1 MIKKYVI
8 LFIGFVIANV
18 QAQDAPVLTF
28 TVPTQN
34 TLLLNRFM
42 MNPTFSAVR
51 ENDSYLTLYH
61 RNQWIQFDDSPE
73 LYMLS
78 YSGKYGERAGVGIGI
93 YQQNLGIIT
102 SFGGV
107 GNYAYQIPILEK
119 IKLTLGF
126 NIAYYNS
133 GVDRTRAITNEPDP
147 AIMALRNNSIL
158 TIKPALN
165 ITWGS
170 FDFGIY
176 AENFVDYDFK
186 SSEMVQDYSQKTYTG
201 HVMYHHQ
208 MQNQDGLFENGFFR
222 LIARGKMNQTDDF
235 VYGGSVITN
244 FPNLGWVQA
253 GIDDFYGVNIGV
265 GAHFTKKL
273 SLGYTYERVIN
284 DGLVNLGPTHEI
296 TLSYRFAG
304 KESEATNNKK
314 SSNKKKTTALVRKPK
329 ILKKEVEMEE
339 EYEEDFVYEEEYED
353 IAEEPIII
361 EPAPKKKK
369 SVLKKKKPSKA
380 IAEVE
385 EEEEYDEEES
395 EEMKSYN
402 KDIEIEKLKMTLDEN
417 HLKLL
422 DIIVK
427 QDSVENMK
435 KADFEK
441 RIENMMQYIERL
453 EVTIA
458 EKDCNCDPKTTV
470 VTEEKTVETTTKT
483 TVKNGETVVVKED
496 KNDLNSKLSAMKSST
511 KREEIKLPK
520 TKENTKE
527 NELEAK
533 ISKLKKE
540 EPKTNTNSKFTL
552 SDEEIKEYYSRLTD
566 KKRATAKKG
575 NYLQVA
581 NQEPGFYIIS
591 NVFSEPAFADDF
603 INKLK
608 KRGITA
614 HYFINPKN
622 NFRYVYLKKHS
633 EWSEALISYYTNV
646 DNTYFDEIWIMNINI
661 K

>member
-8 LFIGFVIANV
+8 VLILTGFVFADL

-28 TVPTQN
+28 TIPTQN

-42 MNPTFSAVR
+42 MNPTFSVVR

-78 YSGKYGERAGVGIGI
+78 YSGKHGERAGVGIGI

-107 GNYAYQIPILEK
+107 GNYAYQIPIREK

-133 GVDRTRAITNEPDP
+133 GVDRNRAVTNEPDP

-158 TIKPALN
+158 TIKPGLN
-165 ITWGS
+165 VTWGS
-170 FDFGIY
+170 FDFGVY

-201 HVMYHHQ
+201 HAMYHHQ
-208 MQNQDGLFENGFFR
+208 MQNQEGLFENGFFR

-253 GIDDFYGVNIGV
+253 GIDDFFGVNIGV

-284 DGLVNLGPTHEI
+284 DGLVNFGPTHEI

-304 KESEATNNKK
+304 KESEETYNRK
-314 SSNKKKTTALVRKPK
+314 SSKKKPTAVVRKPK
-329 ILKKEVEMEE
+329 ELKETE
-339 EYEEDFVYEEEYED
+339 EYEEELAEEEYED
-353 IAEEPIII
+353 MAEEPIII

-385 EEEEYDEEES
+385 EEEEYDEDET
-395 EEMKSYN
+395 MKSYN

-417 HLKLL
+417 NLKLL
-422 DIIVK
+422 EIIVK
-427 QDSVENMK
+427 QDSLENMK

-511 KREEIKLPK
+511 KKEEIKLPS
-520 TKENTKE
+520 TKNNSKNTD
-527 NELEAK
+527 LESK

-540 EPKTNTNSKFTL
+540 EPKTNTNSKFSLT
-552 SDEEIKEYYSRLTD
+552 DEEIKEYYSRLTD

-575 NYLQVA
+575 NYLQVD
-581 NQEPGFYIIS
+581 NQEPGYYIIS
-591 NVFSEPAFADDF
+591 NVFSDPAFADDF

-608 KRGITA
+608 KRGIKA
-614 HYFINPKN
+614 NYFINPKN

>member
-1 MIKKYVI
+1 M
-8 LFIGFVIANV
+8 GFVSATL

-28 TVPTQN
+28 TIPTQN
-34 TLLLNRFM
+34 SLLLNRFL
-42 MNPTFSAVR
+42 MNPTFSTVR
-51 ENDSYLTLYH
+51 ENDSHITLYH

-107 GNYAYQIPILEK
+107 GNYAYQIPIREK

-126 NIAYYNS
+126 NIAYYSS
-133 GVDRTRAITNEPDP
+133 GIDRNRAVTNEPDP

-158 TIKPALN
+158 TLKPALN
-165 ITWGS
+165 LTWGN
-170 FDFGIY
+170 FDFGVY

-186 SSEMVQDYSQKTYTG
+186 SSNMVQDYSQKTYTG
-201 HVMYHHQ
+201 HIMYHHQ
-208 MQNQDGLFENGFFR
+208 MQNQEGLFENGFFR

-235 VYGGSVITN
+235 MYGGSVITN
-244 FPNLGWVQA
+244 FPNLGWVEA
-253 GIDDFYGVNIGV
+253 GVDDFYGVNIGV

-273 SLGYTYERVIN
+273 SFGYTYERVIN
-284 DGLVNLGPTHEI
+284 EGLVNFGPTHEI

-304 KESEATNNKK
+304 KDSEQTYNRN
-314 SSNKKKTTALVRKPK
+314 SSKKKPTAVVRKPK
-329 ILKKEVEMEE
+329 VLKKTQEI
-339 EYEEDFVYEEEYED
+339 EEEYED
-353 IAEEPIII
+353 DFVEEKYEDMAEEPIII

-369 SVLKKKKPSKA
+369 SVLKKKKASKA
-380 IAEVE
+380 TAEV
-385 EEEEYDEEES
+385 EEEEYDEEEN

-402 KDIEIEKLKMTLDEN
+402 KDVEIEKLKMTLDEN
-417 HLKLL
+417 NLKLL

-427 QDSVENMK
+427 QDSLENMK

-441 RIENMMQYIERL
+441 RIENMMHYIERL

-483 TVKNGETVVVKED
+483 TVKNAETPLVRED
-496 KNDLNSKLSAMKSST
+496 KNDLNSKLAAMKSAS
-511 KREEIKLPK
+511 KKEEIKLPS
-520 TKENTKE
+520 TKNNTKE
-527 NELEAK
+527 TDLEAK

-540 EPKTNTNSKFTL
+540 EPKTNTNSKFSLT
-552 SDEEIKEYYSRLTD
+552 DEEIKTYYSSLTE

-575 NYLQVA
+575 NFLQVE

-591 NVFSEPAFADDF
+591 NVFSDPAFADDF
-603 INKLK
+603 LNKLK
-608 KRGITA
+608 KRGIKA
-614 HYFINPKN
+614 NYFINPKN

>member
-1 MIKKYVI
+1 MFTGVV
-8 LFIGFVIANV
+8 FANL
-18 QAQDAPVLTF
+18 QAQDTPILTF
-28 TVPTQN
+28 TIPTQN

-51 ENDSYLTLYH
+51 ENDSYITLYH

-107 GNYAYQIPILEK
+107 GNYAYQIPIREK
-119 IKLTLGF
+119 VKLTLGF
-126 NIAYYNS
+126 NVAYYNS
-133 GVDRTRAITNEPDP
+133 GVDRNRAVTNEPDP
-147 AIMALRNNSIL
+147 AIMALRNNSL
-158 TIKPALN
+158 LSVKPALN
-165 ITWGS
+165 VTWGS
-170 FDFGIY
+170 FDFGVY

-186 SSEMVQDYSQKTYTG
+186 SSKMVKEYAQKTYTG

-208 MQNQDGLFENGFFR
+208 MQNQEGLFENGFFR

-273 SLGYTYERVIN
+273 SLGYAYERVIN
-284 DGLVNLGPTHEI
+284 DGLVNFGPTHEI

-304 KESEATNNKK
+304 KENEENVQRKVLP
-314 SSNKKKTTALVRKPK
+314 KKKTTVLAKKPK
-329 ILKKEVEMEE
+329 AIKQPLEEVDELEE
-339 EYEEDFVYEEEYED
+339 EEEEYED
-353 IAEEPIII
+353 IAEEPIVI
-361 EPAPKKKK
+361 EPAPKSKKTA
-369 SVLKKKKPSKA
+369 LKKKKPLKA
-380 IAEVE
+380 NVKME
-385 EEEEYDEEES
+385 EEEEYENEENEDT
-395 EEMKSYN
+395 KTYN
-402 KDIEIEKLKMTLDEN
+402 KEIEVEKLKMTLDER

-422 DIIVK
+422 EIILK
-427 QDSVENMK
+427 QDAEEQLK
-435 KADFEK
+435 KGDFEK
-441 RIENMMQYIERL
+441 RIDNMMQYIERL
-453 EVTIA
+453 EKTIA
-458 EKDCNCDPKTTV
+458 EKDCNCEPKSTT
-470 VTEEKTVETTTKT
+470 VTEEKTIETTTKT
-483 TVKNGETVVVKED
+483 TIKNENSPAKKES
-496 KNDLNSKLSAMKSST
+496 KSDLENKLSNMKSST
-511 KREEIKLPK
+511 KREEIKLSSQK
-520 TKENTKE
+520 NNSKQ

-533 ISKLKKE
+533 ISQLKKE

-552 SDEEIKEYYSRLTD
+552 TDEEIKEYYSRLTD

-575 NYLQVA
+575 NFLQVE
-581 NQEPGFYIIS
+581 NQEPGFYIIA

-603 INKLK
+603 IQKLK
-608 KRGITA
+608 KQGINA

-633 EWSEALISYYTNV
+633 DWSEALITYYTNV
-646 DNTYFDEIWIMNINI
+646 DNTYFEEIWIMNINI

>member
-1 MIKKYVI
+1 MFKKLAL
-8 LFIGFVIANV
+8 LFTGFVFANL

-28 TVPTQN
+28 TIPTQN

-42 MNPTFSAVR
+42 MNPTFSVVR

-107 GNYAYQIPILEK
+107 GNYAYQIPIREK

-133 GVDRTRAITNEPDP
+133 GVDRNRAVTNEPDP
-147 AIMALRNNSIL
+147 AIMALRNNSL
-158 TIKPALN
+158 LSVKPALN
-165 ITWGS
+165 VTWGS

-186 SSEMVQDYSQKTYTG
+186 SSKMVQDYSQKTYTG
-201 HVMYHHQ
+201 HVMYHHD
-208 MQNQDGLFENGFFR
+208 MQNQEGLFEKGFFR

-273 SLGYTYERVIN
+273 SLGYAYERVIN
-284 DGLVNLGPTHEI
+284 DGLVNFGPTHEI

-304 KESEATNNKK
+304 KENEENVKRKALP
-314 SSNKKKTTALVRKPK
+314 KKKTTVMA
-329 ILKKEVEMEE
+329 KKTKAIKQPIEE
-339 EYEEDFVYEEEYED
+339 EDEVDEVEEEYED
-353 IAEEPIII
+353 IAEEPIVI
-361 EPAPKKKK
+361 EPAPKSNKTA
-369 SVLKKKKPSKA
+369 LKKKKPSKA
-380 IAEVE
+380 IVKME
-385 EEEEYDEEES
+385 EEEENENEENED
-395 EEMKSYN
+395 KKTYN
-402 KDIEIEKLKMTLDEN
+402 KEIEVEKLKMTLDER

-422 DIIVK
+422 EIILK
-427 QDSVENMK
+427 QDAEEQLK
-435 KADFEK
+435 KGDFEK
-441 RIENMMQYIERL
+441 RIDNMMQYIERL
-453 EVTIA
+453 EKTIA
-458 EKDCNCDPKTTV
+458 EKDCNCEPKSTT
-470 VTEEKTVETTTKT
+470 VTEEKTIETTTKT
-483 TVKNGETVVVKED
+483 TIKNENSPAKKES
-496 KNDLNSKLSAMKSST
+496 KSDLENKLSNMKSST
-511 KREEIKLPK
+511 KREEIKLSTQK
-520 TKENTKE
+520 NNSKQ

-533 ISKLKKE
+533 ISQLKKE

-552 SDEEIKEYYSRLTD
+552 TDEEIKEYYSRLTE

-575 NYLQVA
+575 NFLQVE
-581 NQEPGFYIIS
+581 NQEPGFYIIA

-603 INKLK
+603 IQKLK
-608 KRGITA
+608 KKGIDA

-633 EWSEALISYYTNV
+633 DWSEALITYYTNV
-646 DNTYFDEIWIMNINI
+646 DDTYFEEIWIMNINI

>member
-8 LFIGFVIANV
+8 VLILTGFVFADL

-28 TVPTQN
+28 TIPTQN

-42 MNPTFSAVR
+42 MNPTFSVVR

-78 YSGKYGERAGVGIGI
+78 YSGKHGERAGVGIGI

-107 GNYAYQIPILEK
+107 GNYAYQIPIREK

-133 GVDRTRAITNEPDP
+133 GVDRNRAVTNEPDP

-158 TIKPALN
+158 TIKPGLN
-165 ITWGS
+165 VTWGS
-170 FDFGIY
+170 FDFGVY

-201 HVMYHHQ
+201 HAMYHHQ
-208 MQNQDGLFENGFFR
+208 MQNQEGLFENGFFR

-253 GIDDFYGVNIGV
+253 GIDDFFRVNIGV

-284 DGLVNLGPTHEI
+284 DGLVNFGPTHEI

-304 KESEATNNKK
+304 KESEETYKRK
-314 SSNKKKTTALVRKPK
+314 SSKKKPTAVVRKPK
-329 ILKKEVEMEE
+329 VLKKTEEFEE
-339 EYEEDFVYEEEYED
+339 EYEEDFAEEEYED
-353 IAEEPIII
+353 MAEEPIII

-385 EEEEYDEEES
+385 EEEEYDEDET
-395 EEMKSYN
+395 MKSYN

-417 HLKLL
+417 NLKLL
-422 DIIVK
+422 EIIVK
-427 QDSVENMK
+427 QDSLENMK

-470 VTEEKTVETTTKT
+470 VTEETTVETTTKT

-511 KREEIKLPK
+511 KKEEIKLPS
-520 TKENTKE
+520 TKNNSKNTD
-527 NELEAK
+527 LESK

-540 EPKTNTNSKFTL
+540 EPKTNTNSKFSLT
-552 SDEEIKEYYSRLTD
+552 DEEIKEYYSRLTD

-575 NYLQVA
+575 NYLQVD
-581 NQEPGFYIIS
+581 NQEPGYYIIS
-591 NVFSEPAFADDF
+591 NVFSDPAFADDF

-608 KRGITA
+608 KRGIKA
-614 HYFINPKN
+614 NYFINPKN

>member
-1 MIKKYVI
+1 MFKKLIIIVFTGVVFAS
-8 LFIGFVIANV
+8 L

-28 TVPTQN
+28 TIPTQN
-34 TLLLNRFM
+34 TLLLNRFI
-42 MNPTFSAVR
+42 MNPTFSVVR

-107 GNYAYQIPILEK
+107 GNYAYQIPIREK

-133 GVDRTRAITNEPDP
+133 GVDRNRAVTNEPDP
-147 AIMALRNNSIL
+147 AILALRNNSIL
-158 TIKPALN
+158 SVKPALN
-165 ITWGS
+165 VTWGS

-201 HVMYHHQ
+201 HVMYHHD

-253 GIDDFYGVNIGV
+253 GIDDFYGVNISV

-273 SLGYTYERVIN
+273 SLGYAYERVIN
-284 DGLVNLGPTHEI
+284 DGLVNFGPTHEI

-304 KESEATNNKK
+304 KENEENIQRKALP
-314 SSNKKKTTALVRKPK
+314 KKKTTVLA
-329 ILKKEVEMEE
+329 KKTKAFKQPMEE
-339 EYEEDFVYEEEYED
+339 EEEEYED
-353 IAEEPIII
+353 IAEEPIVI
-361 EPAPKKKK
+361 EPAPKSKKTT
-369 SVLKKKKPSKA
+369 LKKEKPSKK
-380 IAEVE
+380 IVE
-385 EEEEYDEEES
+385 AKQEEGLDDEEN
-395 EEMKSYN
+395 EETKAYN
-402 KDIEIEKLKMTLDEN
+402 KEIEVEKLKMTLDEK

-422 DIIVK
+422 EIIIK
-427 QDSVENMK
+427 QDAEEHLK

-441 RIENMMQYIERL
+441 RIDNMMQYIERL
-453 EVTIA
+453 EKTIA
-458 EKDCNCDPKTTV
+458 EKDCNCEPKSTT
-470 VTEEKTVETTTKT
+470 VTEEKTIETTTKT
-483 TVKNGETVVVKED
+483 TIKNENSPAKKES
-496 KNDLNSKLSAMKSST
+496 KTDLENKLSNMKSST
-511 KREEIKLPK
+511 KKEEIKLPTPK
-520 TKENTKE
+520 INSKQ

-533 ISKLKKE
+533 ISQLKKE
-540 EPKTNTNSKFTL
+540 EPKKNTNSKFTL
-552 SDEEIKEYYSRLTD
+552 TDEEIKEYYSRLTD

-575 NYLQVA
+575 NFLQVE
-581 NQEPGFYIIS
+581 NQEPGYYIIA

-603 INKLK
+603 IQKLK
-608 KRGITA
+608 KQGINA
-614 HYFINPKN
+614 YYFINPKN

-633 EWSEALISYYTNV
+633 DWSEALITYYTNV
-646 DNTYFDEIWIMNINI
+646 DNTYFEEIWIMNINI

>member
-1 MIKKYVI
+1 MLRKLVL
-8 LFIGFVIANV
+8 LFTGFVFANL

-28 TVPTQN
+28 TIPTQN

-42 MNPTFSAVR
+42 MNPTFSVVR

-107 GNYAYQIPILEK
+107 GNYAYQIPIREK

-133 GVDRTRAITNEPDP
+133 GVDRNRAVTNEPDP
-147 AIMALRNNSIL
+147 AIMALRNNSL
-158 TIKPALN
+158 LSIKPALN
-165 ITWGS
+165 VTWGS

-186 SSEMVQDYSQKTYTG
+186 SSKMVQDYSQKTYTG
-201 HVMYHHQ
+201 HVMYHHD
-208 MQNQDGLFENGFFR
+208 MQNQEGLFENGFFR

-273 SLGYTYERVIN
+273 SLGYAYERVIN
-284 DGLVNLGPTHEI
+284 DGLVNFGPTHEI

-304 KESEATNNKK
+304 KENEENVQRKALP
-314 SSNKKKTTALVRKPK
+314 KKKTTVMAKKPK
-329 ILKKEVEMEE
+329 AIKQPIEEVDEVGEE
-339 EYEEDFVYEEEYED
+339 EEEYED
-353 IAEEPIII
+353 IAEKPIVI
-361 EPAPKKKK
+361 EPAPKSKKTA
-369 SVLKKKKPSKA
+369 LKKKKPSKA
-380 IAEVE
+380 NVKME
-385 EEEEYDEEES
+385 EEEEYENEENEDT
-395 EEMKSYN
+395 KTYN
-402 KDIEIEKLKMTLDEN
+402 KEIEVEKLKMTLDER

-422 DIIVK
+422 EIILK
-427 QDSVENMK
+427 QDAEEQLK
-435 KADFEK
+435 KGDFEK
-441 RIENMMQYIERL
+441 RIDNMMQYIERL
-453 EVTIA
+453 EKTIA
-458 EKDCNCDPKTTV
+458 EKDCNCEPKSTT
-470 VTEEKTVETTTKT
+470 VTEEKTIETTTKT
-483 TVKNGETVVVKED
+483 TIKNENSPAKKES
-496 KNDLNSKLSAMKSST
+496 KSDLENKLSNMKSST
-511 KREEIKLPK
+511 KREEIKLPTSK
-520 TKENTKE
+520 NNSKE

-533 ISKLKKE
+533 ISQLKKE
-540 EPKTNTNSKFTL
+540 EPKTNINSKFTL
-552 SDEEIKEYYSRLTD
+552 TDEEIKEYYSRLTE

-575 NYLQVA
+575 NFLQVE
-581 NQEPGFYIIS
+581 NQEPGFYIIA

-603 INKLK
+603 IQKLK
-608 KRGITA
+608 KQGINA

-633 EWSEALISYYTNV
+633 DWSEALITYYTNV
-646 DNTYFDEIWIMNINI
+646 DNTYFEEIWIMNINI

>member
-1 MIKKYVI
+1 MLRKLVL
-8 LFIGFVIANV
+8 LFTGFVFANL

-28 TVPTQN
+28 TIPTQN

-51 ENDSYLTLYH
+51 ENDSYITLYH

-107 GNYAYQIPILEK
+107 GNYAYQIPIREK
-119 IKLTLGF
+119 VKLTLGF
-126 NIAYYNS
+126 NVAYYNS
-133 GVDRTRAITNEPDP
+133 GVDRNRAVTNEPDP
-147 AIMALRNNSIL
+147 AIMALRNNSL
-158 TIKPALN
+158 FSVKPALN
-165 ITWGS
+165 VTWGS
-170 FDFGIY
+170 FDFGVY

-186 SSEMVQDYSQKTYTG
+186 SSKMVKEYAQKTYTG
-201 HVMYHHQ
+201 HVMYHHD
-208 MQNQDGLFENGFFR
+208 MQNQEGLFENGFFR

-273 SLGYTYERVIN
+273 SLGYAYERIIN
-284 DGLVNLGPTHEI
+284 DGLVNFGPTHEI

-304 KESEATNNKK
+304 KENEENVQRKVLP
-314 SSNKKKTTALVRKPK
+314 KKKTTVLAKKPK
-329 ILKKEVEMEE
+329 AIKQPIEELDELEE
-339 EYEEDFVYEEEYED
+339 EEEEYED
-353 IAEEPIII
+353 IAEEPIVI
-361 EPAPKKKK
+361 EPAPKSKKTA
-369 SVLKKKKPSKA
+369 LKKKKPSKA
-380 IAEVE
+380 NVKME
-385 EEEEYDEEES
+385 EEEEYENEENEDT
-395 EEMKSYN
+395 KTYN
-402 KDIEIEKLKMTLDEN
+402 KEIEVEKLKMTLDER

-422 DIIVK
+422 EIILK
-427 QDSVENMK
+427 QDAEEQLK
-435 KADFEK
+435 KGDFEK
-441 RIENMMQYIERL
+441 RIDNMMQYIERL
-453 EVTIA
+453 EKTIA
-458 EKDCNCDPKTTV
+458 EKDCKCEPKSTT
-470 VTEEKTVETTTKT
+470 VTEEKTIETTTKT
-483 TVKNGETVVVKED
+483 IIKNENSPAKKES
-496 KNDLNSKLSAMKSST
+496 KSDLENKLSNMKSST
-511 KREEIKLPK
+511 KREEIKLSSQK
-520 TKENTKE
+520 NNSKQ

-533 ISKLKKE
+533 ISQLKKE

-552 SDEEIKEYYSRLTD
+552 TDEEIKEYYSRLTD

-575 NYLQVA
+575 NFLQVE
-581 NQEPGFYIIS
+581 NQEPGFYIIA

-603 INKLK
+603 IQKLK
-608 KRGITA
+608 KQGINA

-633 EWSEALISYYTNV
+633 DWSEALITYYTNV
-646 DNTYFDEIWIMNINI
+646 DNTYFEEIWIMNINI

>member
-1 MIKKYVI
+1 MFKKLVL
-8 LFIGFVIANV
+8 LFTGIVFANL

-28 TVPTQN
+28 TIPTQN

-51 ENDSYLTLYH
+51 ENDSYITLYH

-107 GNYAYQIPILEK
+107 GNYAYQIPIREK
-119 IKLTLGF
+119 VKLTLGF
-126 NIAYYNS
+126 NVAYYNS
-133 GVDRTRAITNEPDP
+133 GVDRNRAVTNEPDP
-147 AIMALRNNSIL
+147 AIMALRNNSL
-158 TIKPALN
+158 FSVKPALN
-165 ITWGS
+165 VTWGS
-170 FDFGIY
+170 FDFGVY

-186 SSEMVQDYSQKTYTG
+186 SSKMAKEYAQKTYTG
-201 HVMYHHQ
+201 HVMYHHD
-208 MQNQDGLFENGFFR
+208 MKNQEGMFENGFFR

-273 SLGYTYERVIN
+273 SLGYAYERVIN
-284 DGLVNLGPTHEI
+284 DGLVNFGPTHEI

-304 KESEATNNKK
+304 KENEENVQRKILP
-314 SSNKKKTTALVRKPK
+314 KKKTTVLAKKPK
-329 ILKKEVEMEE
+329 AIKQPLEEVEE
-339 EYEEDFVYEEEYED
+339 YEEEYED
-353 IAEEPIII
+353 IAEEPIVI
-361 EPAPKKKK
+361 EPAPKSKKT
-369 SVLKKKKPSKA
+369 VLKKKKPSKA
-380 IAEVE
+380 IVKE
-385 EEEEYDEEES
+385 EEEEYENEENEDT
-395 EEMKSYN
+395 KTYN
-402 KDIEIEKLKMTLDEN
+402 KEIEVEKLKMTLDER

-422 DIIVK
+422 EIILTH
-427 QDSVENMK
+427 DAEEHLK
-435 KADFEK
+435 KGDFEK
-441 RIENMMQYIERL
+441 RIDNMMQYIERL
-453 EVTIA
+453 EKTIA
-458 EKDCNCDPKTTV
+458 EKDCNCEPKSTT
-470 VTEEKTVETTTKT
+470 VTEEKTIETTTKT
-483 TVKNGETVVVKED
+483 TIKNENSPAKKES
-496 KNDLNSKLSAMKSST
+496 KSDLENKLSNMKSST
-511 KREEIKLPK
+511 KREEIKLPTSK
-520 TKENTKE
+520 NNSKE

-533 ISKLKKE
+533 ISQLKKE

-552 SDEEIKEYYSRLTD
+552 TDEEIKEYYSRLTD

-575 NYLQVA
+575 NFLQVE
-581 NQEPGFYIIS
+581 NQEPGFYIIA

-603 INKLK
+603 IQKLK
-608 KRGITA
+608 KKGIDA

-633 EWSEALISYYTNV
+633 DWSEALITYYTNV
-646 DNTYFDEIWIMNINI
+646 DNTYFEEIWIMNINI

>member
-1 MIKKYVI
+1 MLRKLVL
-8 LFIGFVIANV
+8 LFTGFVFANL

-28 TVPTQN
+28 TIPTQN

-42 MNPTFSAVR
+42 MNPTFSVVR

-107 GNYAYQIPILEK
+107 GNYAYQIPIREK

-133 GVDRTRAITNEPDP
+133 GVDRNRAVTNEPDP
-147 AIMALRNNSIL
+147 AIMALRNNSL
-158 TIKPALN
+158 LSIKPALN
-165 ITWGS
+165 VTWGS

-186 SSEMVQDYSQKTYTG
+186 SSKMVQDYSQKTYTG
-201 HVMYHHQ
+201 HVMYHHD
-208 MQNQDGLFENGFFR
+208 MQNQEGLFENGFFR
-222 LIARGKMNQTDDF
+222 LIARGKMNQTYDF

-273 SLGYTYERVIN
+273 SLGYAYERVIN
-284 DGLVNLGPTHEI
+284 DGLVNFGPTHEI
-296 TLSYRFAG
+296 TLSYRFGG
-304 KESEATNNKK
+304 KENEENVQRKALP
-314 SSNKKKTTALVRKPK
+314 KKKTTVMAKKPK
-329 ILKKEVEMEE
+329 AIKQPIEEVDEVVEE
-339 EYEEDFVYEEEYED
+339 EEEYED
-353 IAEEPIII
+353 IAEEPIVI
-361 EPAPKKKK
+361 EPAPKSKKTA
-369 SVLKKKKPSKA
+369 LKKKKPSKA
-380 IAEVE
+380 IVKME
-385 EEEEYDEEES
+385 EEEENENDENEDT
-395 EEMKSYN
+395 KTYN
-402 KDIEIEKLKMTLDEN
+402 KEIEVEKLKMTLDER

-422 DIIVK
+422 EIILK
-427 QDSVENMK
+427 QDAEEQLK
-435 KADFEK
+435 KGDFEK
-441 RIENMMQYIERL
+441 RIDNMMQYIERL
-453 EVTIA
+453 EKTIA
-458 EKDCNCDPKTTV
+458 EKDCNCEPKSTT
-470 VTEEKTVETTTKT
+470 VTEEKTIETTTKT
-483 TVKNGETVVVKED
+483 TIKNENSPAKKES
-496 KNDLNSKLSAMKSST
+496 KSDLENKLSNMKSST
-511 KREEIKLPK
+511 KREEIKLPTSK
-520 TKENTKE
+520 NNSKE

-533 ISKLKKE
+533 ISQLKKE
-540 EPKTNTNSKFTL
+540 EPKTNINSKFTL
-552 SDEEIKEYYSRLTD
+552 TDEEIKEYYSRLTE

-575 NYLQVA
+575 NFLQVE
-581 NQEPGFYIIS
+581 NQEPGFYIIA

-603 INKLK
+603 IQKLK
-608 KRGITA
+608 KQGINA

-633 EWSEALISYYTNV
+633 DWSEALITYYTNV
-646 DNTYFDEIWIMNINI
+646 DNTYFEEIWIMNINI

>member
-1 MIKKYVI
+1 MFKKLIIIMFTGVV
-8 LFIGFVIANV
+8 FANL
-18 QAQDAPVLTF
+18 QAQDTPILTF
-28 TVPTQN
+28 TIPTQN

-51 ENDSYLTLYH
+51 ENDSYITLYH

-107 GNYAYQIPILEK
+107 GNYAYQIPIREK
-119 IKLTLGF
+119 VKLTLGF
-126 NIAYYNS
+126 NVAYYNS
-133 GVDRTRAITNEPDP
+133 GVDRNRAVTNEPDP
-147 AIMALRNNSIL
+147 AIMALRNNSL
-158 TIKPALN
+158 LSVKPALN
-165 ITWGS
+165 VTWGS
-170 FDFGIY
+170 FDFGVY

-186 SSEMVQDYSQKTYTG
+186 SSKMVKEYAQKTYTG

-208 MQNQDGLFENGFFR
+208 MQNQEGLFENGFFR

-273 SLGYTYERVIN
+273 SLGYAYERVIN
-284 DGLVNLGPTHEI
+284 DGLVNFGPTHEI

-304 KESEATNNKK
+304 KENEENVQRKVLP
-314 SSNKKKTTALVRKPK
+314 KKKTTVLAKKPK
-329 ILKKEVEMEE
+329 AIKQPLEEVDELEE
-339 EYEEDFVYEEEYED
+339 EEEEYED
-353 IAEEPIII
+353 IAEEPIVI
-361 EPAPKKKK
+361 EPAPKSKKTA
-369 SVLKKKKPSKA
+369 LKKKKPLKA
-380 IAEVE
+380 NVKME
-385 EEEEYDEEES
+385 EEEEYENEENEDT
-395 EEMKSYN
+395 KTYN
-402 KDIEIEKLKMTLDEN
+402 KEIEVEKLKMTLDER

-422 DIIVK
+422 EIILK
-427 QDSVENMK
+427 QDAEEQLK
-435 KADFEK
+435 KGDFEK
-441 RIENMMQYIERL
+441 RIDNMMQYIERL
-453 EVTIA
+453 EKTIA
-458 EKDCNCDPKTTV
+458 EKDCNCEPKSTT
-470 VTEEKTVETTTKT
+470 VTEEKTIETTTKT
-483 TVKNGETVVVKED
+483 TIKNENSPAKKES
-496 KNDLNSKLSAMKSST
+496 KSDLENKLSNMKSST
-511 KREEIKLPK
+511 KREEIKLSSQK
-520 TKENTKE
+520 NNSKQ

-533 ISKLKKE
+533 ISQLKKE

-552 SDEEIKEYYSRLTD
+552 TDEEIKEYYSRLTD

-575 NYLQVA
+575 NFLQVE
-581 NQEPGFYIIS
+581 NQEPGFYIIA

-603 INKLK
+603 IQKLK
-608 KRGITA
+608 KQGINA

-633 EWSEALISYYTNV
+633 DWSEALITYYTNV
-646 DNTYFDEIWIMNINI
+646 DNTYFEEIWIMNINI

>member
-1 MIKKYVI
+1 MLRKLVL
-8 LFIGFVIANV
+8 LFTGFVFANL

-28 TVPTQN
+28 TIPTQN

-42 MNPTFSAVR
+42 MNPTFSVVR

-107 GNYAYQIPILEK
+107 GNYAYQIPIREK

-133 GVDRTRAITNEPDP
+133 GVDRNRAVTNEPDP
-147 AIMALRNNSIL
+147 AIMALRNNSL
-158 TIKPALN
+158 LSIKPALN
-165 ITWGS
+165 VTWGS

-186 SSEMVQDYSQKTYTG
+186 SSKMVQDYSQKTYTG
-201 HVMYHHQ
+201 HVMYHHD
-208 MQNQDGLFENGFFR
+208 MQNQKGLFENGFFR

-273 SLGYTYERVIN
+273 SLGYAYERVIN
-284 DGLVNLGPTHEI
+284 DGLVNFGPTHEI

-304 KESEATNNKK
+304 KENEENVQRKALP
-314 SSNKKKTTALVRKPK
+314 KKKTTVMAKKPK
-329 ILKKEVEMEE
+329 AIKQPIEEVDEVVEE
-339 EYEEDFVYEEEYED
+339 EEEYED
-353 IAEEPIII
+353 IAEEPIVI
-361 EPAPKKKK
+361 EPAPKSKKTA
-369 SVLKKKKPSKA
+369 LKKKKPSKA
-380 IAEVE
+380 IVKME
-385 EEEEYDEEES
+385 EEEENENDENEDT
-395 EEMKSYN
+395 KTYN
-402 KDIEIEKLKMTLDEN
+402 KEIEVEKLKMTLDER

-422 DIIVK
+422 EIILK
-427 QDSVENMK
+427 QDAEEQLK
-435 KADFEK
+435 KGDFEK
-441 RIENMMQYIERL
+441 RIDNMMQYIERL
-453 EVTIA
+453 EKTIA
-458 EKDCNCDPKTTV
+458 EKDCNCEPKSTT
-470 VTEEKTVETTTKT
+470 VTEEKTIETTTKT
-483 TVKNGETVVVKED
+483 TIKNENSPAKKES
-496 KNDLNSKLSAMKSST
+496 KSDLENKLSNMKSST
-511 KREEIKLPK
+511 KREEIKLSTQK
-520 TKENTKE
+520 NNSKQ

-533 ISKLKKE
+533 IYQLKKE

-552 SDEEIKEYYSRLTD
+552 TDEEIKEYYSRLTE

-575 NYLQVA
+575 NFLQVE
-581 NQEPGFYIIS
+581 NQEPGFYIIA

-603 INKLK
+603 IQKLK
-608 KRGITA
+608 KQGINA

-633 EWSEALISYYTNV
+633 DWSEALITYYTNV
-646 DNTYFDEIWIMNINI
+646 DNTYFEEIWIMNINI

>member
-1 MIKKYVI
+1 MLRKLVL
-8 LFIGFVIANV
+8 LFTGFVFANL

-28 TVPTQN
+28 TIPTQN

-42 MNPTFSAVR
+42 MNPTFSVVR

-107 GNYAYQIPILEK
+107 GNYAYQIPIREK

-133 GVDRTRAITNEPDP
+133 GVDRNRAVTNEPDP
-147 AIMALRNNSIL
+147 AIMALRNNSL
-158 TIKPALN
+158 LSIKPALN
-165 ITWGS
+165 VTWGS

-186 SSEMVQDYSQKTYTG
+186 SSKMVQDYSQKTYTG
-201 HVMYHHQ
+201 HVMYHHD
-208 MQNQDGLFENGFFR
+208 MQNQEGLFENGFFR

-273 SLGYTYERVIN
+273 SLGYAYERVIN
-284 DGLVNLGPTHEI
+284 DGLVNFGPTHEI

-304 KESEATNNKK
+304 KENEENVQRKALP
-314 SSNKKKTTALVRKPK
+314 KKKTTVMAKKPK
-329 ILKKEVEMEE
+329 AIKQPIEEVDEVVEE
-339 EYEEDFVYEEEYED
+339 EEEYED
-353 IAEEPIII
+353 IAEEPIVI
-361 EPAPKKKK
+361 EPAPKSKKTA
-369 SVLKKKKPSKA
+369 LKKKKPSKA
-380 IAEVE
+380 IVKME
-385 EEEEYDEEES
+385 EEEENENDENEDT
-395 EEMKSYN
+395 KTYN
-402 KDIEIEKLKMTLDEN
+402 KEIEVEKLKMTLDER

-422 DIIVK
+422 EIILK
-427 QDSVENMK
+427 QDAEEQLK
-435 KADFEK
+435 KGDFEK
-441 RIENMMQYIERL
+441 RIDNMMQYIERL
-453 EVTIA
+453 EKTIA
-458 EKDCNCDPKTTV
+458 EKDCNCEPKSTT
-470 VTEEKTVETTTKT
+470 VTEEKTIETTTKT
-483 TVKNGETVVVKED
+483 TIKNENSPAKKES
-496 KNDLNSKLSAMKSST
+496 KSDLENKLSNMKSST
-511 KREEIKLPK
+511 KREEIKLPTSK
-520 TKENTKE
+520 NNSKE

-533 ISKLKKE
+533 ISQLKKE
-540 EPKTNTNSKFTL
+540 EPKTNINSKFTL
-552 SDEEIKEYYSRLTD
+552 TDEEIKEYYSRLTE

-575 NYLQVA
+575 NFLQVE
-581 NQEPGFYIIS
+581 NQEPGFYIIA

-603 INKLK
+603 IQKLK
-608 KRGITA
+608 KQGINA

-633 EWSEALISYYTNV
+633 DWSEALITYYTNV
-646 DNTYFDEIWIMNINI
+646 DNTYFEEIWIMNINI

>member
-1 MIKKYVI
+1 MFKKLIIIMFTGVV
-8 LFIGFVIANV
+8 FANL
-18 QAQDAPVLTF
+18 QAQDAPILTF
-28 TVPTQN
+28 TIPTQN

-51 ENDSYLTLYH
+51 ENDSYITLYH

-107 GNYAYQIPILEK
+107 GNYAYQIPIREK
-119 IKLTLGF
+119 VKLTLGF
-126 NIAYYNS
+126 NVAYYNS
-133 GVDRTRAITNEPDP
+133 GVDRNRAVTNEPDP
-147 AIMALRNNSIL
+147 AIMALRNNSL
-158 TIKPALN
+158 LSVKPALN
-165 ITWGS
+165 VTWGS
-170 FDFGIY
+170 FDFGVY

-186 SSEMVQDYSQKTYTG
+186 SSKMVKEYAQKTYTG

-208 MQNQDGLFENGFFR
+208 MQNQEGLFENGFFR

-273 SLGYTYERVIN
+273 SLGYAYERVIN
-284 DGLVNLGPTHEI
+284 DGLVNFGPTHEI

-304 KESEATNNKK
+304 KENEENVQRKVLP
-314 SSNKKKTTALVRKPK
+314 KKKTTVLAKKPK
-329 ILKKEVEMEE
+329 AIKQPIEEVDELEE
-339 EYEEDFVYEEEYED
+339 EEEEYED
-353 IAEEPIII
+353 IAEEPIVI
-361 EPAPKKKK
+361 EPAPKSKKTA
-369 SVLKKKKPSKA
+369 LKKKKPLKA
-380 IAEVE
+380 NVKME
-385 EEEEYDEEES
+385 EEEEYENEENEDT
-395 EEMKSYN
+395 KTYN
-402 KDIEIEKLKMTLDEN
+402 KEIEVEKLKMTLDER

-422 DIIVK
+422 EIILK
-427 QDSVENMK
+427 QDAEEQLK
-435 KADFEK
+435 KGDFEK
-441 RIENMMQYIERL
+441 RIDNMMQYIERL
-453 EVTIA
+453 EKTIA
-458 EKDCNCDPKTTV
+458 EKDCNCEPKSTT
-470 VTEEKTVETTTKT
+470 VTEEKTIETTTKT
-483 TVKNGETVVVKED
+483 TIKNENSPAKKES
-496 KNDLNSKLSAMKSST
+496 KSDLENKLSNMKSST
-511 KREEIKLPK
+511 KREEIKLSSQK
-520 TKENTKE
+520 NNSKQ

-533 ISKLKKE
+533 ISQLKKE

-552 SDEEIKEYYSRLTD
+552 TDEEIKEYYSRLTD

-575 NYLQVA
+575 NFLQVE
-581 NQEPGFYIIS
+581 NQEPGFYIIA

-603 INKLK
+603 IQKLK
-608 KRGITA
+608 KQGINA

-633 EWSEALISYYTNV
+633 DWSEALITYYTNV
-646 DNTYFDEIWIMNINI
+646 DNTYFEEIWIMNINI

>member
-8 LFIGFVIANV
+8 VLILTGFVFADL

-28 TVPTQN
+28 TIPTQN

-42 MNPTFSAVR
+42 MNPTFSVVR

-78 YSGKYGERAGVGIGI
+78 YSGKHGERAGVGIGI

-133 GVDRTRAITNEPDP
+133 GVDRNRAVTNEPDP

-158 TIKPALN
+158 TIKPGLN
-165 ITWGS
+165 VTWGS
-170 FDFGIY
+170 FDFGVY

-201 HVMYHHQ
+201 HAMYHHQ
-208 MQNQDGLFENGFFR
+208 MQNQEGLFENGFFR

-253 GIDDFYGVNIGV
+253 GIDDFFGVNIGV

-284 DGLVNLGPTHEI
+284 DGLVNFGPTHEI

-304 KESEATNNKK
+304 KESEETYNRK
-314 SSNKKKTTALVRKPK
+314 SSKKKPTAVVRKPK
-329 ILKKEVEMEE
+329 ELKETE
-339 EYEEDFVYEEEYED
+339 EYEEELAEEEYED
-353 IAEEPIII
+353 MAEEPIII

-385 EEEEYDEEES
+385 EEEEYDEDET
-395 EEMKSYN
+395 MKSYN

-417 HLKLL
+417 NLKLL
-422 DIIVK
+422 EIIVK
-427 QDSVENMK
+427 QDSLENMK

-511 KREEIKLPK
+511 KKEEIKLPS
-520 TKENTKE
+520 TKNNSKNTD
-527 NELEAK
+527 LESK

-540 EPKTNTNSKFTL
+540 EPKTNTNSKFSLT
-552 SDEEIKEYYSRLTD
+552 DEEIKEYYSRLTD

-575 NYLQVA
+575 NYLQVD
-581 NQEPGFYIIS
+581 NQEPGYYIIS
-591 NVFSEPAFADDF
+591 NVFSDPAFADDF

-608 KRGITA
+608 KRGIKA
-614 HYFINPKN
+614 NYFINPKN

>member
-1 MIKKYVI
+1 MLRKLVL
-8 LFIGFVIANV
+8 LFTGFVLANL

-28 TVPTQN
+28 TIPTQN

-42 MNPTFSAVR
+42 MNPTFSVVR

-107 GNYAYQIPILEK
+107 GNYAYQIPIREK

-133 GVDRTRAITNEPDP
+133 GVDRNRAVTNEPDP
-147 AIMALRNNSIL
+147 AIMALRNNSL
-158 TIKPALN
+158 LSIKPALN
-165 ITWGS
+165 VTWGS

-201 HVMYHHQ
+201 HIMYHHD
-208 MQNQDGLFENGFFR
+208 MQNQEGLFENGFFR

-273 SLGYTYERVIN
+273 SLGYAYERVIN
-284 DGLVNLGPTHEI
+284 DGLVNFGPTHEI

-304 KESEATNNKK
+304 KENEENVQRKALP
-314 SSNKKKTTALVRKPK
+314 KKKTTVMAKKPK
-329 ILKKEVEMEE
+329 AIKQPIEEVDEMVEE
-339 EYEEDFVYEEEYED
+339 EEEYED
-353 IAEEPIII
+353 IAEEPIVI
-361 EPAPKKKK
+361 EPTPKSKKTA
-369 SVLKKKKPSKA
+369 LKKKKPSKA
-380 IAEVE
+380 IVKME
-385 EEEEYDEEES
+385 EEEEYENEENEDT
-395 EEMKSYN
+395 KTYN
-402 KDIEIEKLKMTLDEN
+402 KEIEVEKLKMTLDER

-422 DIIVK
+422 EIILK
-427 QDSVENMK
+427 QDAEEQLK
-435 KADFEK
+435 KGDFEK
-441 RIENMMQYIERL
+441 RIDNMMQYIERL
-453 EVTIA
+453 EKTIA
-458 EKDCNCDPKTTV
+458 EKDCNCEPKSTT
-470 VTEEKTVETTTKT
+470 VTEEKTIETTTKT
-483 TVKNGETVVVKED
+483 TIKNENSPAKKES
-496 KNDLNSKLSAMKSST
+496 KSDLENKLSNMKSST
-511 KREEIKLPK
+511 KREEIKLSTQK
-520 TKENTKE
+520 NNSKQ

-533 ISKLKKE
+533 ISQLKKE

-552 SDEEIKEYYSRLTD
+552 TDEEIKEYYSRLTE

-575 NYLQVA
+575 NFLQVE
-581 NQEPGFYIIS
+581 NQEPGFYIIA

-603 INKLK
+603 IQKLK
-608 KRGITA
+608 KKGIDA

-633 EWSEALISYYTNV
+633 DWSEALITYYTNV
-646 DNTYFDEIWIMNINI
+646 DDTYFEEIWIMNINI

>member
-1 MIKKYVI
+1 MFTGVV
-8 LFIGFVIANV
+8 FANL
-18 QAQDAPVLTF
+18 QAQDAPILTF
-28 TVPTQN
+28 TIPTQN

-51 ENDSYLTLYH
+51 ENDSYITLYH

-107 GNYAYQIPILEK
+107 GNYAYQIPIREK
-119 IKLTLGF
+119 VKLTLGF
-126 NIAYYNS
+126 NVAYYNS
-133 GVDRTRAITNEPDP
+133 GVDRNRAVTNEPDP
-147 AIMALRNNSIL
+147 AIMALRNNSL
-158 TIKPALN
+158 LSVKPALN
-165 ITWGS
+165 VTWGS
-170 FDFGIY
+170 FDFGVY

-186 SSEMVQDYSQKTYTG
+186 SSKMVKEYAQKTYTG

-208 MQNQDGLFENGFFR
+208 MQNQEGLFENGFFR

-273 SLGYTYERVIN
+273 SLGYAYERVIN
-284 DGLVNLGPTHEI
+284 DGLVNFGPTHEI

-304 KESEATNNKK
+304 KENEENVQRKVLP
-314 SSNKKKTTALVRKPK
+314 KKKTTVLAKKPK
-329 ILKKEVEMEE
+329 AIKQPLEEVDELEE
-339 EYEEDFVYEEEYED
+339 EEEEYED
-353 IAEEPIII
+353 IAEEPIVI
-361 EPAPKKKK
+361 EPAPKSKKTA
-369 SVLKKKKPSKA
+369 LKKKKPLKA
-380 IAEVE
+380 NVKME
-385 EEEEYDEEES
+385 EEEEYENEENEDT
-395 EEMKSYN
+395 KTYN
-402 KDIEIEKLKMTLDEN
+402 KEIEVEKLKMTLDER

-422 DIIVK
+422 EIILK
-427 QDSVENMK
+427 QDAEEQLK
-435 KADFEK
+435 KGDFEK
-441 RIENMMQYIERL
+441 RIDNMMQYIERL
-453 EVTIA
+453 EKTIA
-458 EKDCNCDPKTTV
+458 EKDCNCEPKSTT
-470 VTEEKTVETTTKT
+470 VTEEKTIETTTKT
-483 TVKNGETVVVKED
+483 TIKNENSPAKKES
-496 KNDLNSKLSAMKSST
+496 KSDLENKLSNMKSST
-511 KREEIKLPK
+511 KREEIKLSSQK
-520 TKENTKE
+520 NNSKQ

-533 ISKLKKE
+533 ISQLKKE

-552 SDEEIKEYYSRLTD
+552 TDEEIKEYYSRLTD

-575 NYLQVA
+575 NFLQVE
-581 NQEPGFYIIS
+581 NQEPGFYIIA

-603 INKLK
+603 IQKLK
-608 KRGITA
+608 KQGINA

-633 EWSEALISYYTNV
+633 DWSEALITYYTNV
-646 DNTYFDEIWIMNINI
+646 DNTYFEEIWIMNINI

>member
-1 MIKKYVI
+1 MFKKLVL
-8 LFIGFVIANV
+8 LFTGIVFANL

-28 TVPTQN
+28 TIPTQN
-34 TLLLNRFM
+34 TLLINRFM

-51 ENDSYLTLYH
+51 ENDSYITLYH

-107 GNYAYQIPILEK
+107 GNYAYQIPIREK
-119 IKLTLGF
+119 VKLTLGF
-126 NIAYYNS
+126 NVAYYNS
-133 GVDRTRAITNEPDP
+133 GVDRNRAVTNEPDP
-147 AIMALRNNSIL
+147 AIMALRNNSL
-158 TIKPALN
+158 FSVKPALN
-165 ITWGS
+165 VTWGS
-170 FDFGIY
+170 FDFGVY

-186 SSEMVQDYSQKTYTG
+186 SSKMAKEYAQKTYTG
-201 HVMYHHQ
+201 HVMYHHD
-208 MQNQDGLFENGFFR
+208 MKNQEGMFENGFFR

-273 SLGYTYERVIN
+273 SLGYAYERVIN
-284 DGLVNLGPTHEI
+284 DGLVNFGPTHEI

-304 KESEATNNKK
+304 KENEENVQRKILP
-314 SSNKKKTTALVRKPK
+314 KKKTTVLAKKPK
-329 ILKKEVEMEE
+329 AIKQPLEEVEE
-339 EYEEDFVYEEEYED
+339 YEEEYEN
-353 IAEEPIII
+353 IAEEPIVI
-361 EPAPKKKK
+361 EPAPKSKKT
-369 SVLKKKKPSKA
+369 VLKKKKPSKA
-380 IAEVE
+380 IVKE
-385 EEEEYDEEES
+385 EEEEYENEENEDT
-395 EEMKSYN
+395 KTYN
-402 KDIEIEKLKMTLDEN
+402 KEIEVEKLKMTLDER

-422 DIIVK
+422 EIILTH
-427 QDSVENMK
+427 DAEEHLK
-435 KADFEK
+435 KGDFEK
-441 RIENMMQYIERL
+441 RIDNMMQYIERL
-453 EVTIA
+453 EKTIA
-458 EKDCNCDPKTTV
+458 EKDCNCEPKSTT
-470 VTEEKTVETTTKT
+470 VTEEKTIETTTKT
-483 TVKNGETVVVKED
+483 TIKNENSPAKKES
-496 KNDLNSKLSAMKSST
+496 KSDLENKLSNMKSST
-511 KREEIKLPK
+511 KREEIKLPTSK
-520 TKENTKE
+520 NNSKE

-533 ISKLKKE
+533 ISQLKKE

-552 SDEEIKEYYSRLTD
+552 TDEEIKEYYSRLTD

-575 NYLQVA
+575 NFLQVE
-581 NQEPGFYIIS
+581 NQEPGFYIIA

-603 INKLK
+603 IQKLK
-608 KRGITA
+608 KKGIDA

-633 EWSEALISYYTNV
+633 DWSEALITYYTNV
-646 DNTYFDEIWIMNINI
+646 DNTYFEEIWIMNINI

>member
-1 MIKKYVI
+1 MFKKLVL
-8 LFIGFVIANV
+8 LFTGFVFANL

-28 TVPTQN
+28 TIPTQN

-51 ENDSYLTLYH
+51 ENDSYITLYH

-107 GNYAYQIPILEK
+107 GNYAYQIPIREK
-119 IKLTLGF
+119 VKLTLGF
-126 NIAYYNS
+126 NVAYYNS
-133 GVDRTRAITNEPDP
+133 GVDRNRAVTNEPDP
-147 AIMALRNNSIL
+147 AIMALRNNSL
-158 TIKPALN
+158 FSVKPALN
-165 ITWGS
+165 VTWGS
-170 FDFGIY
+170 FDFGVY

-186 SSEMVQDYSQKTYTG
+186 SSKMAKEYAQKTYTG
-201 HVMYHHQ
+201 HVMYHHD
-208 MQNQDGLFENGFFR
+208 MKNQEGMFENGFFR

-273 SLGYTYERVIN
+273 SLGYAYERVIN
-284 DGLVNLGPTHEI
+284 DGLVNFGPTHEI

-304 KESEATNNKK
+304 KENEENVQRKILP
-314 SSNKKKTTALVRKPK
+314 KKKTTVLAKKPK
-329 ILKKEVEMEE
+329 AIKQPLEEVEE
-339 EYEEDFVYEEEYED
+339 YEEEYED
-353 IAEEPIII
+353 IAEEPIVI
-361 EPAPKKKK
+361 EPAPKSKKT
-369 SVLKKKKPSKA
+369 VLKKKKPSKA
-380 IAEVE
+380 IVKE
-385 EEEEYDEEES
+385 EEEEYENEENEDT
-395 EEMKSYN
+395 KTYN
-402 KDIEIEKLKMTLDEN
+402 KEIEVEKLTMTLDER

-422 DIIVK
+422 EIILTH
-427 QDSVENMK
+427 DAEEHLK
-435 KADFEK
+435 KGDFEK
-441 RIENMMQYIERL
+441 RIDNMMQYIERL
-453 EVTIA
+453 EKTIA
-458 EKDCNCDPKTTV
+458 EKDCNCEPKSTT
-470 VTEEKTVETTTKT
+470 VTEEKTIETTTKT
-483 TVKNGETVVVKED
+483 TIKNENSPAKKES
-496 KNDLNSKLSAMKSST
+496 KSDLENKLSNMKSST
-511 KREEIKLPK
+511 KREEIKLPTSK
-520 TKENTKE
+520 NNSKE

-533 ISKLKKE
+533 ISQLKKE

-552 SDEEIKEYYSRLTD
+552 TDEEIKEYYSRLTD

-575 NYLQVA
+575 NFLQVE
-581 NQEPGFYIIS
+581 NQEPGFYIIA

-603 INKLK
+603 IQKLK
-608 KRGITA
+608 KKGIDA

-633 EWSEALISYYTNV
+633 DWSEALITYYTNV
-646 DNTYFDEIWIMNINI
+646 DNTYFEEIWIMNINI

>member
-1 MIKKYVI
+1 MLRKLVL
-8 LFIGFVIANV
+8 LFTGFVFANL

-28 TVPTQN
+28 TIPTQN

-42 MNPTFSAVR
+42 MNPTFSVVR

-107 GNYAYQIPILEK
+107 GNYAYQIPIREK

-133 GVDRTRAITNEPDP
+133 GVDRNRAVTNEPDP
-147 AIMALRNNSIL
+147 AIMALRNNSL
-158 TIKPALN
+158 LSIKPALN
-165 ITWGS
+165 VTWGS

-186 SSEMVQDYSQKTYTG
+186 SSKMVQDYSQKTYTG
-201 HVMYHHQ
+201 HIMYHHD
-208 MQNQDGLFENGFFR
+208 MQNQEGLFENGFFR

-273 SLGYTYERVIN
+273 SLGYAYERVIN
-284 DGLVNLGPTHEI
+284 DGLVNFGPTHEI

-304 KESEATNNKK
+304 KENEENVQRKALP
-314 SSNKKKTTALVRKPK
+314 KKKTTVMAKKPK
-329 ILKKEVEMEE
+329 AIKQPIEEVDEMVEE
-339 EYEEDFVYEEEYED
+339 EEEYED
-353 IAEEPIII
+353 IAEEPIVI
-361 EPAPKKKK
+361 EPTPKSKKTA
-369 SVLKKKKPSKA
+369 LKKKKPSKA
-380 IAEVE
+380 IVKME
-385 EEEEYDEEES
+385 EEEEYENEENEDT
-395 EEMKSYN
+395 KTYN
-402 KDIEIEKLKMTLDEN
+402 KEIEVEKLKMTLDER

-422 DIIVK
+422 EIILK
-427 QDSVENMK
+427 QDAEEQLK
-435 KADFEK
+435 KGDFEK
-441 RIENMMQYIERL
+441 RIDNMMQYIERL
-453 EVTIA
+453 EKTIA
-458 EKDCNCDPKTTV
+458 EKDCNCEPKSTT
-470 VTEEKTVETTTKT
+470 VTEEKTIETTTKT
-483 TVKNGETVVVKED
+483 TIKNENSPAKKES
-496 KNDLNSKLSAMKSST
+496 KSDLENKLSNMKSST
-511 KREEIKLPK
+511 KREEIKLSTQK
-520 TKENTKE
+520 NNSKQ

-533 ISKLKKE
+533 ISQLKKE

-552 SDEEIKEYYSRLTD
+552 TDEEIKEYYSRLTE

-575 NYLQVA
+575 NFLQVE
-581 NQEPGFYIIS
+581 NQEPGFYIIA

-603 INKLK
+603 IQKLK
-608 KRGITA
+608 KKGIDA

-633 EWSEALISYYTNV
+633 DWSEALITYYTNV
-646 DNTYFDEIWIMNINI
+646 DDTYFEEIWIMNINI

>member
-1 MIKKYVI
+1 MFTGVV
-8 LFIGFVIANV
+8 FANL
-18 QAQDAPVLTF
+18 QAQDAPILTF
-28 TVPTQN
+28 TIPTQN

-51 ENDSYLTLYH
+51 ENDSYITLYH

-107 GNYAYQIPILEK
+107 GNYAYQIPIREK
-119 IKLTLGF
+119 VKLTLGF
-126 NIAYYNS
+126 NVAYYNS
-133 GVDRTRAITNEPDP
+133 GVDRNRAVTNEPDP
-147 AIMALRNNSIL
+147 AIMALRNNSL
-158 TIKPALN
+158 LSVKPALN
-165 ITWGS
+165 VTWGS
-170 FDFGIY
+170 FDFGVY

-186 SSEMVQDYSQKTYTG
+186 SSKMVKEYAQKTYTG

-208 MQNQDGLFENGFFR
+208 MQNQEGLFENGFFR

-273 SLGYTYERVIN
+273 SLGYAYERVIN
-284 DGLVNLGPTHEI
+284 DGLVNFGPTHEI

-304 KESEATNNKK
+304 KENEENVQRKVLP
-314 SSNKKKTTALVRKPK
+314 KKKTTVLAKKPK
-329 ILKKEVEMEE
+329 AIKQPIEEVDELEE
-339 EYEEDFVYEEEYED
+339 EEEEYED
-353 IAEEPIII
+353 IAEEPIVI
-361 EPAPKKKK
+361 EPAPKSKKTA
-369 SVLKKKKPSKA
+369 LKKKKPLKA
-380 IAEVE
+380 NVKME
-385 EEEEYDEEES
+385 EEEEYENEENEDT
-395 EEMKSYN
+395 KTYN
-402 KDIEIEKLKMTLDEN
+402 KEIEVEKLKMTLDER

-422 DIIVK
+422 EIILK
-427 QDSVENMK
+427 QDAEEQLK
-435 KADFEK
+435 KGDFEK
-441 RIENMMQYIERL
+441 RIDNMMQYIERL
-453 EVTIA
+453 EKTIA
-458 EKDCNCDPKTTV
+458 EKDCNCEPKSTT
-470 VTEEKTVETTTKT
+470 VTEEKTIETTTKT
-483 TVKNGETVVVKED
+483 TIKNENSPAKKES
-496 KNDLNSKLSAMKSST
+496 KSDLENKLSNMKSST
-511 KREEIKLPK
+511 KREEIKLSSQK
-520 TKENTKE
+520 NNSKQ

-533 ISKLKKE
+533 ISQLKKE

-552 SDEEIKEYYSRLTD
+552 TDEEIKEYYSRLTD

-575 NYLQVA
+575 NFLQVE
-581 NQEPGFYIIS
+581 NQEPGFYIIA

-603 INKLK
+603 IQKLK
-608 KRGITA
+608 KQGINA

-633 EWSEALISYYTNV
+633 DWSEALITYYTNV
-646 DNTYFDEIWIMNINI
+646 DNTYFEEIWIMNINI

>member
-1 MIKKYVI
+1 MLRKLVL
-8 LFIGFVIANV
+8 LFTGFVFANL

-28 TVPTQN
+28 TIPTQN

-42 MNPTFSAVR
+42 MNPTFSVVR

-107 GNYAYQIPILEK
+107 GNYAYQIPIREK

-133 GVDRTRAITNEPDP
+133 GVDRNRAVTNEPDP
-147 AIMALRNNSIL
+147 AIMALRNNSL
-158 TIKPALN
+158 LSIKPALN
-165 ITWGS
+165 VTWGS

-186 SSEMVQDYSQKTYTG
+186 SSKMVQDYSQKTYTG
-201 HVMYHHQ
+201 HIMYHHD
-208 MQNQDGLFENGFFR
+208 MQNQEGLFENGFFR

-273 SLGYTYERVIN
+273 SLGYAYERVIN
-284 DGLVNLGPTHEI
+284 DGLVNFGPTHEI

-304 KESEATNNKK
+304 KENEENVQRKALP
-314 SSNKKKTTALVRKPK
+314 KKKTTVMAKKPK
-329 ILKKEVEMEE
+329 AIKQPIEEVDEMVEE
-339 EYEEDFVYEEEYED
+339 EEEYED
-353 IAEEPIII
+353 IAEEPIVI
-361 EPAPKKKK
+361 EPTPKSKKTA
-369 SVLKKKKPSKA
+369 LKKKKPSKA
-380 IAEVE
+380 IVKME
-385 EEEEYDEEES
+385 EEEEYENEENEDT
-395 EEMKSYN
+395 KTYN
-402 KDIEIEKLKMTLDEN
+402 KEIEVEKLKMTLDER

-422 DIIVK
+422 EIILK
-427 QDSVENMK
+427 QDAEEQLK
-435 KADFEK
+435 KGDFEK
-441 RIENMMQYIERL
+441 RIDNMMQYIERL
-453 EVTIA
+453 EKTIA
-458 EKDCNCDPKTTV
+458 EKDCNCEPKSTT
-470 VTEEKTVETTTKT
+470 VTEEKTIETTTKT
-483 TVKNGETVVVKED
+483 TIKNENGTTKKEG
-496 KNDLNSKLSAMKSST
+496 KSDLENKLSNMKSST
-511 KREEIKLPK
+511 KREEIKLPTPK
-520 TKENTKE
+520 NNSKQ

-533 ISKLKKE
+533 ISQLKKE

-552 SDEEIKEYYSRLTD
+552 NDEEIKEYYSRMTE

-575 NYLQVA
+575 NFLQVE
-581 NQEPGFYIIS
+581 NQEPGFYIIA

-603 INKLK
+603 IQKLK
-608 KRGITA
+608 KKGIDA

-633 EWSEALISYYTNV
+633 DWSEALITYYTNV
-646 DNTYFDEIWIMNINI
+646 DDTYFEEIWIMNINI

>member
-1 MIKKYVI
+1 MIKKYVTAL
-8 LFIGFVIANV
+8 LFTGFVFANV

-28 TVPTQN
+28 TIPTQN

-42 MNPTFSAVR
+42 MNPTFSVVR
-51 ENDSYLTLYH
+51 ETDSYLTLYH

-78 YSGKYGERAGVGIGI
+78 YSGKHGERAGVGIGI

-107 GNYAYQIPILEK
+107 GNYAYQIPLRENMT
-119 IKLTLGF
+119 LTMGF

-133 GVDRTRAITNEPDP
+133 GVDRNRAVTNEPDP
-147 AIMALRNNSIL
+147 AIMALRNNSLL
-158 TIKPALN
+158 TLKPALN
-165 ITWGS
+165 LTWGS
-170 FDFGIY
+170 FDIGIY

-186 SSEMVQDYSQKTYTG
+186 SSEMVKEYAEKTYTG

-208 MQNQDGLFENGFFR
+208 MQNQEGLFENGFFR

-253 GIDDFYGVNIGV
+253 GIDDFFGVNIGA

-284 DGLVNLGPTHEI
+284 DGLVNFGPTHEI

-304 KESEATNNKK
+304 KESEETYHRK
-314 SSNKKKTTALVRKPK
+314 SSTKKKTTAAVRKPK
-329 ILKKEVEMEE
+329 IAKKAEEYEADFMEE
-339 EYEEDFVYEEEYED
+339 EYEDM
-353 IAEEPIII
+353 AEEPIVI

-369 SVLKKKKPSKA
+369 TVAKTKSTKSATVASKEA
-380 IAEVE
+380 NE
-385 EEEEYDEEES
+385 EEDVENEKL
-395 EEMKSYN
+395 KSYY

-417 HLKLL
+417 NLKLL
-422 DIIVK
+422 EIIMK
-427 QDSVENMK
+427 QDSVENLK

-441 RIENMMQYIERL
+441 RIDNMMQYIRRL
-453 EVTIA
+453 ETTIA
-458 EKDCNCDPKTTV
+458 EKDCNCDPKTTM
-470 VTEEKTVETTTKT
+470 VTEEKTMETTTKT
-483 TVKNGETVVVKED
+483 TVKKGESVVVKEE
-496 KNDLNSKLSAMKSST
+496 KNDLENKLLAMKSAT
-511 KREEIKLPK
+511 KRDEIKLPS
-520 TKENTKE
+520 TLNNTKE
-527 NELEAK
+527 TDLENK

-540 EPKTNTNSKFTL
+540 ELKPNTNSKFALT
-552 SDEEIKEYYSRLTD
+552 DEEIKEYYSRLTD

-575 NYLQVA
+575 NFLQVD

-608 KRGITA
+608 KRGIKA
-614 HYFINPKN
+614 DYFINPKN

>member
-8 LFIGFVIANV
+8 VLILTGFVFADL

-28 TVPTQN
+28 TIPTQN

-42 MNPTFSAVR
+42 MNPTFSIVR

-107 GNYAYQIPILEK
+107 GNYAYQIPIREK
-119 IKLTLGF
+119 IKLSLGF

-133 GVDRTRAITNEPDP
+133 GVDRNRAVTNEPDP
-147 AIMALRNNSIL
+147 AILALRNNSIL
-158 TIKPALN
+158 TVKPGLN
-165 ITWGS
+165 VTWGS
-170 FDFGIY
+170 FDFGVY

-186 SSEMVQDYSQKTYTG
+186 SSKMVQDYSQKTYTG
-201 HVMYHHQ
+201 HATYHHQ
-208 MQNQDGLFENGFFR
+208 MQNQEGLFENGFFR

-235 VYGGSVITN
+235 MYGGSVITN

-253 GIDDFYGVNIGV
+253 GIDDFFGVNIGV

-284 DGLVNLGPTHEI
+284 DGLVNFGPTHEI

-304 KESEATNNKK
+304 KESEETYNRK
-314 SSNKKKTTALVRKPK
+314 SSKKKPTAVVRKPK
-329 ILKKEVEMEE
+329 VLKKTEEFEE
-339 EYEEDFVYEEEYED
+339 EYEEDFAEEEYED
-353 IAEEPIII
+353 MTEEPIII
-361 EPAPKKKK
+361 EPAPKKKNPV
-369 SVLKKKKPSKA
+369 SKKKKPSKA

-385 EEEEYDEEES
+385 EEEEYDENET
-395 EEMKSYN
+395 MKSYN

-417 HLKLL
+417 NLKLL
-422 DIIVK
+422 EIIVK
-427 QDSVENMK
+427 QDSIENMK

-470 VTEEKTVETTTKT
+470 ETTTKT

-511 KREEIKLPK
+511 KKEEIKLPS
-520 TKENTKE
+520 TKNNSKNTD
-527 NELEAK
+527 LESK
-533 ISKLKKE
+533 ISNLKKE
-540 EPKTNTNSKFTL
+540 EPKTNTNSKFSLT
-552 SDEEIKEYYSRLTD
+552 DEEIKEYYSRLTD

-575 NYLQVA
+575 NYLQVD
-581 NQEPGFYIIS
+581 NQEPGYYIIS
-591 NVFSEPAFADDF
+591 NVFSDPAFADDF

-608 KRGITA
+608 KRGIKA
-614 HYFINPKN
+614 NYFINPKN
-622 NFRYVYLKKHS
+622 SFRYVYLTKHS
-633 EWSEALISYYTNV
+633 QWSEALISYYTNV

>member
-1 MIKKYVI
+1 MLRKFVL
-8 LFIGFVIANV
+8 LFTGFVFANL

-28 TVPTQN
+28 TIPTQN

-42 MNPTFSAVR
+42 MNPTFSVVR

-107 GNYAYQIPILEK
+107 GNYAYQIPIREK

-133 GVDRTRAITNEPDP
+133 GVDRNRAVTNEPDP
-147 AIMALRNNSIL
+147 AILALRNNSIL
-158 TIKPALN
+158 TVKPGLN
-165 ITWGS
+165 VTWGS

-201 HVMYHHQ
+201 HAMYHHQ
-208 MQNQDGLFENGFFR
+208 MQNQEGLFENGFFR

-253 GIDDFYGVNIGV
+253 GIDDFFGVNIGV

-284 DGLVNLGPTHEI
+284 DGLVNFGPTHEI

-304 KESEATNNKK
+304 KGSEETNNRK
-314 SSNKKKTTALVRKPK
+314 SSKRKSTAVVKKPK
-329 ILKKEVEMEE
+329 VLKETEE
-339 EYEEDFVYEEEYED
+339 FEEEYED
-353 IAEEPIII
+353 EFAEEEYEDMAEEPIVI

-385 EEEEYDEEES
+385 EDEEYDEEENK
-395 EEMKSYN
+395 EMKSYN

-422 DIIVK
+422 EIIIK

-453 EVTIA
+453 ETTIA
-458 EKDCNCDPKTTV
+458 EKDCNCEPKTTV

-511 KREEIKLPK
+511 IKEEIKLP
-520 TKENTKE
+520 TKKNNSKNTD
-527 NELEAK
+527 LESK

-540 EPKTNTNSKFTL
+540 EPKTNTNSKFSLT
-552 SDEEIKEYYSRLTD
+552 DEEIKEYYSRLTD

-575 NYLQVA
+575 NFLQVA

-591 NVFSEPAFADDF
+591 NVFSEPAFADEF

>member
-1 MIKKYVI
+1 MIKKYVAA
-8 LFIGFVIANV
+8 LLLSGFVFADL

-28 TVPTQN
+28 TIPTQN

-42 MNPTFSAVR
+42 MNPTFSVVR
-51 ENDSYLTLYH
+51 ENDSYITLYH

-107 GNYAYQIPILEK
+107 GNYAYQIPIHEK

-133 GVDRTRAITNEPDP
+133 GVDRNRAVTNEPDP
-147 AIMALRNNSIL
+147 AILALRNNSIL
-158 TIKPALN
+158 TVKPGLN
-165 ITWGS
+165 VTWGS
-170 FDFGIY
+170 FDFGVY

-186 SSEMVQDYSQKTYTG
+186 SSKMVQDYSQKTYTG
-201 HVMYHHQ
+201 HAMYHHQ
-208 MQNQDGLFENGFFR
+208 MQNQEGLFENGFFR

-253 GIDDFYGVNIGV
+253 GIDDFFGVNIGV

-284 DGLVNLGPTHEI
+284 DGLVNFGPTHEI

-304 KESEATNNKK
+304 KESEETYHRKSTPKK
-314 SSNKKKTTALVRKPK
+314 PTAVVRKPK
-329 ILKKEVEMEE
+329 MIKKTQEIEE
-339 EYEEDFVYEEEYED
+339 EYEADLTEEEYED
-353 IAEEPIII
+353 MAEEPIII
-361 EPAPKKKK
+361 EPAPKNKK
-369 SVLKKKKPSKA
+369 SALKKKNDKQIIAKA
-380 IAEVE
+380 E
-385 EEEEYDEEES
+385 EKEEND
-395 EEMKSYN
+395 EMKSYN

-417 HLKLL
+417 NLKLL
-422 DIIVK
+422 EIIVK
-427 QDSVENMK
+427 QDSIENMK

-458 EKDCNCDPKTTV
+458 EKDCNCDPKTMV

-483 TVKNGETVVVKED
+483 TLKNADIPVAKED

-511 KREEIKLPK
+511 KKEEIKISS
-520 TKENTKE
+520 TKNNVKNTD
-527 NELEAK
+527 LESK

-540 EPKTNTNSKFTL
+540 EPKTNTNSKFSLT
-552 SDEEIKEYYSRLTD
+552 DEEIKEYYSRLTD

-575 NYLQVA
+575 NYLQVD
-581 NQEPGFYIIS
+581 NQEPGYYIIS
-591 NVFSEPAFADDF
+591 NVFSDPAFADDF

-608 KRGITA
+608 KRGIKA
-614 HYFINPKN
+614 NYFINPKN
-622 NFRYVYLKKHS
+622 NFRYVYLTQHS
-633 EWSEALISYYTNV
+633 QWSEALISYYTNV

>member
-1 MIKKYVI
+1 MIKKYVAA
-8 LFIGFVIANV
+8 LLLTGFVFADL

-28 TVPTQN
+28 TIPTQN

-78 YSGKYGERAGVGIGI
+78 YSGKHGERAGVGIGI

-107 GNYAYQIPILEK
+107 GNYAYQIPIREK

-133 GVDRTRAITNEPDP
+133 GVDRNRAVTNEPDP

-158 TIKPALN
+158 TIKPGLN
-165 ITWGS
+165 VTWGS
-170 FDFGIY
+170 FDFGVY

-201 HVMYHHQ
+201 HAMYHHQ
-208 MQNQDGLFENGFFR
+208 MQNQEGLFENGFFR
-222 LIARGKMNQTDDF
+222 LIARAKMNQTDDF

-253 GIDDFYGVNIGV
+253 GIDDFFGVNIGV

-284 DGLVNLGPTHEI
+284 DGLVNFGPTHEI

-304 KESEATNNKK
+304 KESEETYNRK
-314 SSNKKKTTALVRKPK
+314 SSKKKPTAVVRKPK
-329 ILKKEVEMEE
+329 VLKETEE
-339 EYEEDFVYEEEYED
+339 FEEEYED
-353 IAEEPIII
+353 DFAEEEYEDMAEEPIII

-385 EEEEYDEEES
+385 EEEEYDEDET
-395 EEMKSYN
+395 MKSYN

-417 HLKLL
+417 NLKLL
-422 DIIVK
+422 EIIVK
-427 QDSVENMK
+427 QDSLENMK

-470 VTEEKTVETTTKT
+470 VTEEKMIETTTKT
-483 TVKNGETVVVKED
+483 TVKNAETPIVKED
-496 KNDLNSKLSAMKSST
+496 KIDLNSKLSAMKSST
-511 KREEIKLPK
+511 KKEEIKLPS
-520 TKENTKE
+520 TKNNSKNTD
-527 NELEAK
+527 LESK

-540 EPKTNTNSKFTL
+540 EPKTNTNSKFSLT
-552 SDEEIKEYYSRLTD
+552 DEEIKEYYSRLTD

-581 NQEPGFYIIS
+581 NQEPGYYIIS
-591 NVFSEPAFADDF
+591 NVFSDPAFADDF
-603 INKLK
+603 IKKLK
-608 KRGITA
+608 KRGIKA
-614 HYFINPKN
+614 NYFINPKN

>member
-1 MIKKYVI
+1 MLRKLVL
-8 LFIGFVIANV
+8 LFTGFVFANL

-28 TVPTQN
+28 TIPTQN

-42 MNPTFSAVR
+42 MNPTFSVVR

-107 GNYAYQIPILEK
+107 GNYAYQIPIREK

-133 GVDRTRAITNEPDP
+133 GVDRNRAVTNEPDP
-147 AIMALRNNSIL
+147 AIMALRNNSL
-158 TIKPALN
+158 LSIKPALN
-165 ITWGS
+165 VTWGS

-186 SSEMVQDYSQKTYTG
+186 SSKMVQDYSQKTYTG
-201 HVMYHHQ
+201 HVMYHHD
-208 MQNQDGLFENGFFR
+208 MQNQEGLFENGFFR

-273 SLGYTYERVIN
+273 SLGYAYERVIN
-284 DGLVNLGPTHEI
+284 DGLVNFGPTHEI

-304 KESEATNNKK
+304 KENEENVQRKALP
-314 SSNKKKTTALVRKPK
+314 KKKTTVMAKKPK
-329 ILKKEVEMEE
+329 AIKQPIEEVDEVVEE
-339 EYEEDFVYEEEYED
+339 EEEYED
-353 IAEEPIII
+353 IAEEPIVI
-361 EPAPKKKK
+361 EPAPKSKKTP
-369 SVLKKKKPSKA
+369 LKKKKPSKA
-380 IAEVE
+380 IVKME
-385 EEEEYDEEES
+385 EEEENENEENEDT
-395 EEMKSYN
+395 KTYN
-402 KDIEIEKLKMTLDEN
+402 KEIEVEKLKMTLDER

-422 DIIVK
+422 EIILK
-427 QDSVENMK
+427 QDAEEQLK
-435 KADFEK
+435 KGDFEK
-441 RIENMMQYIERL
+441 RIDNMMQYIERL
-453 EVTIA
+453 EKTIA
-458 EKDCNCDPKTTV
+458 EKDCNCEPKSTT
-470 VTEEKTVETTTKT
+470 VTEEKTIETTTKT
-483 TVKNGETVVVKED
+483 TIKNENSPAKKES
-496 KNDLNSKLSAMKSST
+496 KSDLENKLSNMKSST
-511 KREEIKLPK
+511 KREEIKLSTQK
-520 TKENTKE
+520 NNSKQ

-533 ISKLKKE
+533 ISQLKKE

-552 SDEEIKEYYSRLTD
+552 TDEEIKEYYSRLTE

-575 NYLQVA
+575 NFLQVE
-581 NQEPGFYIIS
+581 NQEPGFYIIA

-603 INKLK
+603 IQKLK
-608 KRGITA
+608 KKGIDA

-633 EWSEALISYYTNV
+633 DWSEALITYYTNV
-646 DNTYFDEIWIMNINI
+646 DNTYFEEIWIMNINI

>member
-1 MIKKYVI
+1 MIKKYVTAL
-8 LFIGFVIANV
+8 LFTGFVFANV

-28 TVPTQN
+28 TIPTQN

-42 MNPTFSAVR
+42 MNATFSAVR
-51 ENDSYLTLYH
+51 ETDSYLTLYH

-78 YSGKYGERAGVGIGI
+78 YSGKHGERAGVGIGI

-107 GNYAYQIPILEK
+107 GNYAYQIPLRENMT
-119 IKLTLGF
+119 LTMGF

-133 GVDRTRAITNEPDP
+133 GVDRNRAVTNEPDP
-147 AIMALRNNSIL
+147 VIMALRNNSLL
-158 TIKPALN
+158 TLKPALN
-165 ITWGS
+165 LTWGS
-170 FDFGIY
+170 FDIGIY

-186 SSEMVQDYSQKTYTG
+186 SSKMVKDYSQKTYTG

-208 MQNQDGLFENGFFR
+208 MQNQEGLFENGFFR

-253 GIDDFYGVNIGV
+253 GIDDFFGVNIGV

-284 DGLVNLGPTHEI
+284 DGLVNFGPTHEI

-304 KESEATNNKK
+304 KESEETYNKK
-314 SSNKKKTTALVRKPK
+314 SSTKKKTTATVRKPRAV
-329 ILKKEVEMEE
+329 KKTE
-339 EYEEDFVYEEEYED
+339 EYETDFMVEEYED
-353 IAEEPIII
+353 MAEEPIVI
-361 EPAPKKKK
+361 EPAPKKTKTVAKTK
-369 SVLKKKKPSKA
+369 STKSAKVASK
-380 IAEVE
+380 ETNE
-385 EEEEYDEEES
+385 EENVENEKL
-395 EEMKSYN
+395 KSYN

-417 HLKLL
+417 NLKLL
-422 DIIVK
+422 EIIMK
-427 QDSVENMK
+427 QDSVENLK

-441 RIENMMQYIERL
+441 RIDNMMQYIRRL
-453 EVTIA
+453 ETTIA

-470 VTEEKTVETTTKT
+470 VTEETTVETTTKT
-483 TVKNGETVVVKED
+483 TVKNGESVAVKED
-496 KNDLNSKLSAMKSST
+496 KNDLENKIMAMKSSS
-511 KREEIKLPK
+511 KREEIKLPS
-520 TKENTKE
+520 TKNNTKE
-527 NELEAK
+527 TDLETK

-540 EPKTNTNSKFTL
+540 ELKPNTNSKFALT
-552 SDEEIKEYYSRLTD
+552 DEEIKEYYSRLTD

-575 NYLQVA
+575 NFLQVD

-608 KRGITA
+608 KRGIKA
-614 HYFINPKN
+614 DYFINPKN

>member
-1 MIKKYVI
+1 MIKKYVAA
-8 LFIGFVIANV
+8 LLLTGFVFADL

-28 TVPTQN
+28 TIPTQN

-42 MNPTFSAVR
+42 MNPTFSVVR

-78 YSGKYGERAGVGIGI
+78 YSGKHGERAGVGIGI

-107 GNYAYQIPILEK
+107 GNYAYQIPIREK

-133 GVDRTRAITNEPDP
+133 GVDRNRAVTNEPDP

-158 TIKPALN
+158 TIKPGLN
-165 ITWGS
+165 VTWGS
-170 FDFGIY
+170 FDFGVY

-201 HVMYHHQ
+201 HAMYHHQ
-208 MQNQDGLFENGFFR
+208 MQNQEGLFENGFFR
-222 LIARGKMNQTDDF
+222 LIARAKMNQTDDF

-253 GIDDFYGVNIGV
+253 GIDDFFGVNIGV

-284 DGLVNLGPTHEI
+284 DGLVNFGPTHEI

-304 KESEATNNKK
+304 KESEETYNRK
-314 SSNKKKTTALVRKPK
+314 SSKKKPTAVVRKPK
-329 ILKKEVEMEE
+329 VLKETEE
-339 EYEEDFVYEEEYED
+339 FEEEYED
-353 IAEEPIII
+353 DFAEEEYEDMAEEPIII

-385 EEEEYDEEES
+385 EEEEYDEDET
-395 EEMKSYN
+395 MKSYN

-417 HLKLL
+417 NLKLL
-422 DIIVK
+422 EIIVK
-427 QDSVENMK
+427 QDSLENMK

-470 VTEEKTVETTTKT
+470 VTEEKMIETTTKT
-483 TVKNGETVVVKED
+483 TVKNAETPIVKED
-496 KNDLNSKLSAMKSST
+496 KIDLNSKLSAMKSST
-511 KREEIKLPK
+511 KKEEIKLPS
-520 TKENTKE
+520 TKNNSKNTD
-527 NELEAK
+527 LESK

-540 EPKTNTNSKFTL
+540 EPKTNTNSKFSLT
-552 SDEEIKEYYSRLTD
+552 DEEIKEYYSRLTD

-581 NQEPGFYIIS
+581 NQEPGYYIIS
-591 NVFSEPAFADDF
+591 NVFSDPAFADEF

-608 KRGITA
+608 KRGIKA
-614 HYFINPKN
+614 NYFINPKN

>member
-1 MIKKYVI
+1 MFTGVV
-8 LFIGFVIANV
+8 FANL
-18 QAQDAPVLTF
+18 QAQDAPILTF
-28 TVPTQN
+28 TIPTQN

-51 ENDSYLTLYH
+51 ENDSYITLYH

-107 GNYAYQIPILEK
+107 GNYAYQIPIREK
-119 IKLTLGF
+119 VKLTLGF
-126 NIAYYNS
+126 NVAYYNS
-133 GVDRTRAITNEPDP
+133 GVDRNRAVTNEPDP
-147 AIMALRNNSIL
+147 AIMALRNNSL
-158 TIKPALN
+158 LSVKPALN
-165 ITWGS
+165 VTWGS
-170 FDFGIY
+170 FDFGVY

-186 SSEMVQDYSQKTYTG
+186 SSKMVKEYAQKTYTG

-208 MQNQDGLFENGFFR
+208 MQNQEGLFENGFFR

-273 SLGYTYERVIN
+273 SLGYAYERVIN
-284 DGLVNLGPTHEI
+284 DGLVNFGPTHEI

-304 KESEATNNKK
+304 KENEENVQRKVLP
-314 SSNKKKTTALVRKPK
+314 KKKTTVLAKKPK
-329 ILKKEVEMEE
+329 AIKQPIEEVDELEE
-339 EYEEDFVYEEEYED
+339 EEEEYED
-353 IAEEPIII
+353 IAEEPIVI
-361 EPAPKKKK
+361 EPAPKSKKTA
-369 SVLKKKKPSKA
+369 LKKKKPLKA
-380 IAEVE
+380 NVKME
-385 EEEEYDEEES
+385 EEEEYENEENEDT
-395 EEMKSYN
+395 KTYN
-402 KDIEIEKLKMTLDEN
+402 KEIEVEKLKMTLDER

-422 DIIVK
+422 EIILK
-427 QDSVENMK
+427 QDAEEQLK
-435 KADFEK
+435 KGDFEK
-441 RIENMMQYIERL
+441 RIDNMMQYIERL
-453 EVTIA
+453 EKTIA
-458 EKDCNCDPKTTV
+458 EKDCNCEPKSTT
-470 VTEEKTVETTTKT
+470 VTEEKTIETTTKT
-483 TVKNGETVVVKED
+483 TIKNENSPAKKES
-496 KNDLNSKLSAMKSST
+496 KSDLENKLSNMKSST
-511 KREEIKLPK
+511 KREEIKLSSQK
-520 TKENTKE
+520 NNSKEND
-527 NELEAK
+527 LEAK
-533 ISKLKKE
+533 ISQLKKE

-552 SDEEIKEYYSRLTD
+552 TDEEIKEYYSRLTD

-575 NYLQVA
+575 NFLQVE
-581 NQEPGFYIIS
+581 NQEPGFYIIA

-603 INKLK
+603 IQKLK
-608 KRGITA
+608 KQGINA

-633 EWSEALISYYTNV
+633 DWSEALITYYTNV
-646 DNTYFDEIWIMNINI
+646 DNTYFEEIWIMNINI

>member
-1 MIKKYVI
+1 MLRKLVL
-8 LFIGFVIANV
+8 LFTGFVFANL

-28 TVPTQN
+28 TIPTQN

-51 ENDSYLTLYH
+51 ENDSYITLYH

-107 GNYAYQIPILEK
+107 GNYAYQIPIREK
-119 IKLTLGF
+119 VKLTLGF
-126 NIAYYNS
+126 NVAYYNS
-133 GVDRTRAITNEPDP
+133 GVDRNRAVTNEPDP
-147 AIMALRNNSIL
+147 AIMALRNNSL
-158 TIKPALN
+158 LSVKPALN
-165 ITWGS
+165 VTWGS
-170 FDFGIY
+170 FDFGVY

-186 SSEMVQDYSQKTYTG
+186 SSKMVKEYAQKTYTG

-208 MQNQDGLFENGFFR
+208 MQNQEGLFENGFFR

-273 SLGYTYERVIN
+273 SLGYAYERVIN
-284 DGLVNLGPTHEI
+284 DGLVNFGPTHEI

-304 KESEATNNKK
+304 KENEENVQRKVLP
-314 SSNKKKTTALVRKPK
+314 KKKTTVLAKKPK
-329 ILKKEVEMEE
+329 AIKQPIEEVDELEE
-339 EYEEDFVYEEEYED
+339 EEEEYED
-353 IAEEPIII
+353 IAEEPIVI
-361 EPAPKKKK
+361 EPAPKSKKTA
-369 SVLKKKKPSKA
+369 LKKKKPSKA
-380 IAEVE
+380 NVKME
-385 EEEEYDEEES
+385 EEEEYENEENEDT
-395 EEMKSYN
+395 KTYN
-402 KDIEIEKLKMTLDEN
+402 KEIEVEKLKMTLDER

-422 DIIVK
+422 EIILK
-427 QDSVENMK
+427 QDAEEQLK
-435 KADFEK
+435 KGDFEK
-441 RIENMMQYIERL
+441 RIDNMMQYIERL
-453 EVTIA
+453 EKTIA
-458 EKDCNCDPKTTV
+458 EKDCNCEPKSTT
-470 VTEEKTVETTTKT
+470 VTEEKTIETTTKT
-483 TVKNGETVVVKED
+483 TIKNENNPAKKES
-496 KNDLNSKLSAMKSST
+496 KSDLENKLSNMKSST
-511 KREEIKLPK
+511 KREEIKLSSQK
-520 TKENTKE
+520 NNSKQ

-533 ISKLKKE
+533 ISQLKKE

-552 SDEEIKEYYSRLTD
+552 TDEEIKEYYSRLTD

-575 NYLQVA
+575 NFLQVE
-581 NQEPGFYIIS
+581 NQEPGFYIIA

-603 INKLK
+603 IQKLK
-608 KRGITA
+608 KQGINA

-633 EWSEALISYYTNV
+633 DWSEALITYYTNV
-646 DNTYFDEIWIMNINI
+646 DNTYFEEIWIMNINI

>member
-1 MIKKYVI
+1 MFKKLVL
-8 LFIGFVIANV
+8 LFTGFVFANL

-28 TVPTQN
+28 TIPTQN

-51 ENDSYLTLYH
+51 ENDSYITLYH

-107 GNYAYQIPILEK
+107 GNYAYQIPIREK
-119 IKLTLGF
+119 VKLTLGF
-126 NIAYYNS
+126 NVAYYNS
-133 GVDRTRAITNEPDP
+133 GVDRNRAVTNEPDP
-147 AIMALRNNSIL
+147 AIMALRNNSL
-158 TIKPALN
+158 FSVKPALN
-165 ITWGS
+165 VTWGS
-170 FDFGIY
+170 FDFGVY

-186 SSEMVQDYSQKTYTG
+186 SSKMAKEYAQKTYTG
-201 HVMYHHQ
+201 HVMYHHD
-208 MQNQDGLFENGFFR
+208 MKNQEGMFENGFFR

-273 SLGYTYERVIN
+273 SLGYAYERVIN
-284 DGLVNLGPTHEI
+284 DGLVNFGPTHEI

-304 KESEATNNKK
+304 KENEENVQRKILP
-314 SSNKKKTTALVRKPK
+314 KKKTTVLAKKPK
-329 ILKKEVEMEE
+329 AIKQPLEEVEE
-339 EYEEDFVYEEEYED
+339 YEEEYED
-353 IAEEPIII
+353 IAEEPIVI
-361 EPAPKKKK
+361 EPAPKSKKT
-369 SVLKKKKPSKA
+369 VLKKKKPSKA
-380 IAEVE
+380 IVKE
-385 EEEEYDEEES
+385 EEEEYENEENEDT
-395 EEMKSYN
+395 KTYN
-402 KDIEIEKLKMTLDEN
+402 KEIEVEKLKMTLDER

-422 DIIVK
+422 EIILTH
-427 QDSVENMK
+427 DAEEHLK
-435 KADFEK
+435 KGDFEK
-441 RIENMMQYIERL
+441 RIDNMMQYIERL
-453 EVTIA
+453 EKTIA
-458 EKDCNCDPKTTV
+458 EKDCNCEPKSTT
-470 VTEEKTVETTTKT
+470 VTEEKTIETTTKT
-483 TVKNGETVVVKED
+483 TIKNENSPAKKES
-496 KNDLNSKLSAMKSST
+496 KSDLENKLSNMKSST
-511 KREEIKLPK
+511 KREEIKLPTSK
-520 TKENTKE
+520 NNSKE

-533 ISKLKKE
+533 ISQLKKE

-552 SDEEIKEYYSRLTD
+552 TDEEIKEYYSRLTD

-575 NYLQVA
+575 NFLQVE
-581 NQEPGFYIIS
+581 NQEPGFYIIA

-603 INKLK
+603 IQKLK
-608 KRGITA
+608 KKGIDA

-633 EWSEALISYYTNV
+633 DWSEALITYYTNV
-646 DNTYFDEIWIMNINI
+646 DNTYFEEIWIMNINI

>member
-1 MIKKYVI
+1 MFKKLVL
-8 LFIGFVIANV
+8 LFTGFVFANL

-28 TVPTQN
+28 TIPTQN

-42 MNPTFSAVR
+42 MNPTFSVVR

-78 YSGKYGERAGVGIGI
+78 YSGKYGKRAGVGIGI

-107 GNYAYQIPILEK
+107 GNYAYQIPIREK

-133 GVDRTRAITNEPDP
+133 GVDRNRAVTNEPDP

-165 ITWGS
+165 ITWES

-186 SSEMVQDYSQKTYTG
+186 SSKMVQDYAQKTYTG
-201 HVMYHHQ
+201 HIMYHHD
-208 MQNQDGLFENGFFR
+208 MQNQEGLFENGFFR

-273 SLGYTYERVIN
+273 SLGYAYERVIN
-284 DGLVNLGPTHEI
+284 DGLVNFGPTHEI

-304 KESEATNNKK
+304 KENEENVQKK
-314 SSNKKKTTALVRKPK
+314 ALPKKKTTVLAKKPK
-329 ILKKEVEMEE
+329 AIKQPIEEVDEMVEE
-339 EYEEDFVYEEEYED
+339 EEEYED
-353 IAEEPIII
+353 IAEEPIVI
-361 EPAPKKKK
+361 EPAPKSKKTA
-369 SVLKKKKPSKA
+369 LKKKKPSKA
-380 IAEVE
+380 IVKME
-385 EEEEYDEEES
+385 EEGEYENEENEDT
-395 EEMKSYN
+395 KTYN
-402 KDIEIEKLKMTLDEN
+402 KEIEVEKLKMTLDER

-422 DIIVK
+422 EIILK
-427 QDSVENMK
+427 QDAEEQLK
-435 KADFEK
+435 KGDFEK
-441 RIENMMQYIERL
+441 RIDNMMQYIERL
-453 EVTIA
+453 EKTIA
-458 EKDCNCDPKTTV
+458 EKDCNCEPKSTT
-470 VTEEKTVETTTKT
+470 VTEEKTIETTTKT
-483 TVKNGETVVVKED
+483 TIKNENSPAKKES
-496 KNDLNSKLSAMKSST
+496 KSDLEKKLSNMKSST
-511 KREEIKLPK
+511 KREEIKLSTQK
-520 TKENTKE
+520 NNSKQ

-533 ISKLKKE
+533 ISQLKKE

-552 SDEEIKEYYSRLTD
+552 TDEEIKEYYSRLTE

-575 NYLQVA
+575 NFLQVE
-581 NQEPGFYIIS
+581 NQEPGFYIIA

-603 INKLK
+603 IQKLK
-608 KRGITA
+608 KQGINA

-633 EWSEALISYYTNV
+633 DWSEALITYYTNV
-646 DNTYFDEIWIMNINI
+646 DDTYFEEIWIMNINI

>member
-1 MIKKYVI
+1 MLRKFVI
-8 LFIGFVIANV
+8 LFTGFVFANL

-28 TVPTQN
+28 TIPTQN

-42 MNPTFSAVR
+42 MNPTFSVVR

-78 YSGKYGERAGVGIGI
+78 YSGKYSERAGVGIGI
-93 YQQNLGIIT
+93 YQQNLGIIS

-107 GNYAYQIPILEK
+107 GNYAYQIPIREK

-133 GVDRTRAITNEPDP
+133 GVDRNRAVTNEPDP
-147 AIMALRNNSIL
+147 AILALRNNSIL
-158 TIKPALN
+158 TVKPGLN
-165 ITWGS
+165 VTWGS
-170 FDFGIY
+170 FDFGVY

-201 HVMYHHQ
+201 HAMYHHQ
-208 MQNQDGLFENGFFR
+208 MQNQEGLFENGFFR

-235 VYGGSVITN
+235 MYGGSVITN

-253 GIDDFYGVNIGV
+253 GVDDFFGVNIGV

-284 DGLVNLGPTHEI
+284 DGLVNFGPTHEI
-296 TLSYRFAG
+296 TISYRFAG
-304 KESEATNNKK
+304 KESEETYNRKP
-314 SSNKKKTTALVRKPK
+314 SSKKKTASIVRKPK
-329 ILKKEVEMEE
+329 VVEVEE
-339 EYEEDFVYEEEYED
+339 EYEEELAVEEFED
-353 IAEEPIII
+353 MAEEPIII

-380 IAEVE
+380 IAVVE
-385 EEEEYDEEES
+385 AEEEYDEDEN

-417 HLKLL
+417 NLKLL
-422 DIIVK
+422 EIIVK

-483 TVKNGETVVVKED
+483 TVKNAETAVVKED

-511 KREEIKLPK
+511 KKEEIKLPS
-520 TKENTKE
+520 TKNNSK
-527 NELEAK
+527 NNDLESK

-540 EPKTNTNSKFTL
+540 EPKTNTNSKFSLT
-552 SDEEIKEYYSRLTD
+552 DEEIKEYYSRLTD

-575 NYLQVA
+575 NYLQVD
-581 NQEPGFYIIS
+581 NQEPGYYIIS
-591 NVFSEPAFADDF
+591 NVFSEPAFADEF

-608 KRGITA
+608 KRGIKA
-614 HYFINPKN
+614 NYFINPKN
-622 NFRYVYLKKHS
+622 NFRYVYLTKHPQ
-633 EWSEALISYYTNV
+633 WSEALISYYTNV

>member
-8 LFIGFVIANV
+8 VLLFTGFVFADV

-28 TVPTQN
+28 TIPTQN

-42 MNPTFSAVR
+42 MNPTFSVVR

-126 NIAYYNS
+126 NIAYYIS
-133 GVDRTRAITNEPDP
+133 GVDRNRAVTNEPDP

-158 TIKPALN
+158 TVKPGLN
-165 ITWGS
+165 VTWGS
-170 FDFGIY
+170 FDFGVY

-186 SSEMVQDYSQKTYTG
+186 SSEMFQDYSQKTYTG
-201 HVMYHHQ
+201 HAMYHHQ
-208 MQNQDGLFENGFFR
+208 MQNQEGLFENGFFR

-253 GIDDFYGVNIGV
+253 GIDDFFGVNIGV

-284 DGLVNLGPTHEI
+284 DGLVNFGPTHEI
-296 TLSYRFAG
+296 TISYRFAG
-304 KESEATNNKK
+304 KESEDTYNRKP
-314 SSNKKKTTALVRKPK
+314 SSKKKTASIVRKPK
-329 ILKKEVEMEE
+329 LVEIEE
-339 EYEEDFVYEEEYED
+339 EYEEELAEEEFED
-353 IAEEPIII
+353 MAEEPIII

-385 EEEEYDEEES
+385 EEEEYDEN

-417 HLKLL
+417 NLKLL
-422 DIIVK
+422 EIIVK
-427 QDSVENMK
+427 QDSLENMK

-483 TVKNGETVVVKED
+483 TVKNAETPVVKED

-511 KREEIKLPK
+511 KKEEIKLPS
-520 TKENTKE
+520 TKNNSKNTD
-527 NELEAK
+527 LESK

-540 EPKTNTNSKFTL
+540 EPKTNTNSKFSLT
-552 SDEEIKEYYSRLTD
+552 DEEIKEYYSRLTD

-575 NYLQVA
+575 NYLQVD
-581 NQEPGFYIIS
+581 NQEPGYYIIS
-591 NVFSEPAFADDF
+591 NVFSEPAFADEF

-608 KRGITA
+608 KQGIKA
-614 HYFINPKN
+614 NYFINPKN
-622 NFRYVYLKKHS
+622 NFRYVYLTKHS
-633 EWSEALISYYTNV
+633 QWSEALISYYTNV